1 MTLDGWRW
9 LTIRELGN
17 GNPDVVQTGPFGAQL
32 HSADYTSEGVPF
44 ILIKNITEAG
54 VDMSNM
60 PRISVADAR
69 RLEKYSL
76 RNGDIVFSR
85 VGRVGS
91 CFMATGEHSGW
102 IISGQLLRIRLP
114 STEICAP
121 FLVCALRGDSAQ
133 DFIRGRSIGSTRKSI
148 NTRILSALR
157 VPVPPFPEQRKI
169 AAILSSVDDAIEKT
183 QAVIDQVQVVK
194 RGLMQELLTRGLP
207 GRHTQFKRTEI
218 SEIPEEWD
226 LLPLAALAQ
235 DDRGLQTGP
244 FGSQLHASDYVAA
257 GVPVLMPKDMMNGY
271 ASDANSARI
280 SEEKAEELSQH
291 KVQEEDILFARRGEL
306 GRVGLVTKL
315 QEGWLCGTGC
325 LRFRPSDRAV
335 SRYLRQWVAWPTSAR
350 WLNEHGVGQTMLNLN
365 TSILGRLPV
374 ALPDDTERSAI
385 VEVLEAFERQIRSLK
400 ENVGGLGQAKRSLM
414 SVLLTGELRVTPDT
428 EAA

>member
-17 GNPDVVQTGPFGAQL
+17 GNPGAVQTGPFGAQL
-32 HSADYTSEGVPF
+32 HAADYTSEGVPF

-76 RNGDIVFSR
+76 RNGDIVFSW

-148 NTRILSALR
+148 NTRILSSLR
-157 VPVPPFPEQRKI
+157 VPVPSFPEQRKI
-169 AAILSSVDDAIEKT
+169 ATILSSVDDAIDKT
-183 QAVIDQVQVVK
+183 HAVIDQVQVVK

-207 GRHTQFKRTEI
+207 GQHTRFKQTKIGEMPDEWAVTVLRDCASIGNGTTPSKKRKEYWEQGTI
-218 SEIPEEWD
+218 SW
-226 LLPLAALAQ
+226 LP
-235 DDRGLQTGP
+235 TGKVNLITLE
-244 FGSQLHASDYVAA
+244 SKLH
-257 GVPVLMPKDMMNGY
+257 
-271 ASDANSARI
+271 
-280 SEEKAEELSQH
+280 
-291 KVQEEDILFARRGEL
+291 
-306 GRVGLVTKL
+306 LV
-315 QEGWLCGTGC
+315 
-325 LRFRPSDRAV
+325 
-335 SRYLRQWVAWPTSAR
+335 
-350 WLNEHGVGQTMLNLN
+350 
-365 TSILGRLPV
+365 
-374 ALPDDTERSAI
+374 
-385 VEVLEAFERQIRSLK
+385 
-400 ENVGGLGQAKRSLM
+400 
-414 SVLLTGELRVTPDT
+414 
-428 EAA
+428 